1 MGERKWKEIVSAAVF
16 CSSHSD
22 ILGKCIVYQRLS
34 FGYKLF
40 ISRFPLVVS
49 PFREYEGVVK

>member
-1 MGERKWKEIVSAAVF
+1 MGEEKWKEIVSATVF
-16 CSSHSD
+16 GSSHSD
-22 ILGKCIVYQRLS
+22 ILRKCVIYQRLS

-40 ISRFPLVVS
+40 INRFPLVS